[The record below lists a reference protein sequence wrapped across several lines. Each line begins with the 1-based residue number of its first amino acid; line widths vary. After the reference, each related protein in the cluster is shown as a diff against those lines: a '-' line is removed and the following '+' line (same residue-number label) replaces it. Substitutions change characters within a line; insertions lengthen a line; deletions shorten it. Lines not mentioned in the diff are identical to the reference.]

1 MSSKIALFGREMTL
15 RTHARLFYFIILT
28 PWWEGQR
35 PIPERS
41 KTLRKTPKA
50 GEAEKFE
57 SA

>member
-1 MSSKIALFGREMTL
+1 VSSKIALFGREMTL

-35 PIPERS
+35 SIPERS
-41 KTLRKTPKA
+41 KILRKTPKP
-50 GEAEKFE
+50 EKRFE